1 MIYDDADMT
10 TNSSESVN
18 SGLNKHCPPIRSENG
33 LQMKILRHARKHFKN
48 YLDKVKNDNLTQ
60 NKRRKITTE
69 RFDNLKDI
77 CDEYDNLSGPE
88 RQERLIEFLGLLNK
102 LYSHVEM
109 LFAIINLNSQLIL
122 TQNHLPLI
130 MKMNKTCS

>member
-18 SGLNKHCPPIRSENG
+18 SGLNKHCPPNRSENG

-60 NKRRKITTE
+60 NKRRKITTVVSIISKI
-69 RFDNLKDI
+69 FAVL
-77 CDEYDNLSGPE
+77 YDNLSGPE
-88 RQERLIEFLGLLNK
+88 RQERLIEFLGL
-102 LYSHVEM
+102 
-109 LFAIINLNSQLIL
+109 
-122 TQNHLPLI
+122 
-130 MKMNKTCS
+130 